1 MKTTLRHLFQL
12 SLCMLLL
19 ASVASANPTAFE
31 EAQRSGEDVPGGS
44 LHWTFRWDGKP
55 VTVNTDGKGSVDGK
69 EFQVPLNSTRLTARL
84 FHAETDGDL
93 LLLVEETDEESGA
106 GKLVRFTKKTMKPK
120 WTCSLP
126 GINVGPGLVDG
137 KSAYLS
143 ARATAMRVNLQTGQ
157 WDWRKTNLNRTDES
171 TAYRFNAFEV
181 PTLDGDNVTFPEAGT
196 SGSITFR
203 KTDGEIVEIR

>member
-84 FHAETDGDL
+84 FRRQQKTRRSGFFQDHSNTL
-93 LLLVEETDEESGA
+93 SGA
-106 GKLVRFTKKTMKPK
+106 SEAM
-120 WTCSLP
+120 
-126 GINVGPGLVDG
+126 VDH
-137 KSAYLS
+137 
-143 ARATAMRVNLQTGQ
+143 
-157 WDWRKTNLNRTDES
+157 
-171 TAYRFNAFEV
+171 
-181 PTLDGDNVTFPEAGT
+181 P
-196 SGSITFR
+196 
-203 KTDGEIVEIR
+203 